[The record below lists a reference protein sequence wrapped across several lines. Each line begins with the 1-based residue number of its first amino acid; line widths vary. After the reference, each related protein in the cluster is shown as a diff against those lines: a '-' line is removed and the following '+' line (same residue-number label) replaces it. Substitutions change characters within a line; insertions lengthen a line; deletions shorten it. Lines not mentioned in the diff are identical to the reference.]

1 LNFNK
6 PLGVKLFSF
15 LPAMLDSLC
24 KHGEVDA
31 ANEPLLEMSEEGL
44 QPNVCTYN
52 ALINGLIFLYF

>member
-1 LNFNK
+1 
-6 PLGVKLFSF
+6 
-15 LPAMLDSLC
+15 MLDSLC